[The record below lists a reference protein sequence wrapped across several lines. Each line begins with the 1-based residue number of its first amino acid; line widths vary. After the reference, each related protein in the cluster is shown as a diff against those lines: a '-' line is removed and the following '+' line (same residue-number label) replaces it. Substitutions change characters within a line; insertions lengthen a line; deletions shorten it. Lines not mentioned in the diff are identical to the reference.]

1 MALKSLSVH
10 YTKIINDDRVPLD
23 FDIVRKEDREKKCI
37 ACYING
43 FYLKNNL
50 DLWKLHKN
58 GQNVYKTLSK
68 KRYKDYLKGVYIE
81 LCKGPDNTGDYL
93 ERSNH
98 ILNRLLECMRLENKE
113 NIQVFVISP
122 LCRML
127 CSYGDA
133 CTKLELLRKRVCCE
147 SCLYV
152 YFSIEET
159 QALND
164 FCHTFS
170 NIVHL
175 MSRLCM
181 VCVIVQIIFGYYMD
195 KYLDGICIKNEKKK
209 KKLTI
214 QPTWIPIRTV
224 HTIHAHTFVFY
235 FILFLNSNNCVVV
248 EGIKTQHV

>member
-1 MALKSLSVH
+1 MALKSLSVY
-10 YTKIINDDRVPLD
+10 YTKIINDDRVPID

-58 GQNVYKTLSK
+58 GQNVHKTLSK

-98 ILNRLLECMRLENKE
+98 ILNRVLECMRPENKE
-113 NIQVFVISP
+113 NIQVFVICP

-127 CSYGDA
+127 CWYGEA
-133 CTKLELLRKRVCCE
+133 CTNLELLRERVCCE
-147 SCLYV
+147 SCLSV
-152 YFSIEET
+152 YFSMEET

-164 FCHTFS
+164 FH
-170 NIVHL
+170 
-175 MSRLCM
+175 
-181 VCVIVQIIFGYYMD
+181 
-195 KYLDGICIKNEKKK
+195 
-209 KKLTI
+209 
-214 QPTWIPIRTV
+214 RT
-224 HTIHAHTFVFY
+224 
-235 FILFLNSNNCVVV
+235 FLNMLYV
-248 EGIKTQHV
+248 